1 MPSATLMP
9 PSAPR
14 DQGKYYEIVKG
25 KRKET
30 PPMGA
35 LAGTLAGF
43 LVGLINAFAMPRKLG
58 IAVVEVL
65 FHLQPIGSSRR
76 PDVAFVAAD
85 RWPFTR
91 DTDKDPAE
99 LDTAPNLA
107 VEFISPN
114 NTAAET
120 ETKIQ
125 DYFDAGV
132 ELVWVFYPLQ
142 RRVHVFE
149 TPDSCRILK
158 DSATLDGGKVLPGF
172 ELKLSSF
179 FDSVVQA
186 K

>member
-1 MPSATLMP
+1 MG
-9 PSAPR
+9 
-14 DQGKYYEIVKG
+14 DKDKFYEIVKG
-25 KRKET
+25 KRKEI
-30 PPMGA
+30 PSMGA

-43 LVGLINAFAMPRKLG
+43 LVGLINAFAMPKKLG
-58 IAVVEVL
+58 MAVVEVI
-65 FHLQPIGSSRR
+65 FHLRPIGSSFR

-91 DTDKDPAE
+91 DMDKDPAE
-99 LDTAPNLA
+99 LDVIPNLA

-114 NTAAET
+114 NTAAEI

-149 TPDSCRILK
+149 TPESGRILK

-172 ELKLSSF
+172 QLVLSSF